1 VRLLLSYA
9 DVRQDP
15 HRTSSRIRVGDTA
28 AKRPSVRDRPA
39 EADLSIRAVPFNR
52 SGGEGGRTLTDRQR
66 AVMLS
71 IATRLQLPARTILY
85 RESGPMDAVY
95 VVAEGIVK
103 SFRDLPSGK
112 RRIAAFLFPSDLFG
126 LAENGRYVNTAQA
139 ITRVTVYRL
148 PSDQLAHEL
157 RESQRRAI
165 LITRRDAPGRLAMFL
180 RGVGRHLAD
189 VDEPDVIALPMSR
202 SEIAEFLALSL
213 ETVSRATVALE
224 KRGLVAFEGR
234 HSVRILDPIRLGKLA
249 AKV

>member
-1 VRLLLSYA
+1 
-9 DVRQDP
+9 
-15 HRTSSRIRVGDTA
+15 
-28 AKRPSVRDRPA
+28 
-39 EADLSIRAVPFNR
+39 
-52 SGGEGGRTLTDRQR
+52 
-66 AVMLS
+66 
-71 IATRLQLPARTILY
+71 
-85 RESGPMDAVY
+85 

-148 PSDQLAHEL
+148 PSDQLAEVLRRDADLQFQFLCKVTHEL